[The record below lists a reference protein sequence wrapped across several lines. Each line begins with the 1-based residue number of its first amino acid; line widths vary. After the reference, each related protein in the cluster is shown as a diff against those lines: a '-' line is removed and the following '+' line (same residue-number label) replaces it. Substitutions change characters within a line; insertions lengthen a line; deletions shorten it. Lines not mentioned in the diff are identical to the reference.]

1 MIIIVRHQISQQ
13 RVSKNLLGIS
23 KAFFVFISLFFP
35 AAIVSSFCCF
45 IFHIFVGGMCVVRV
59 SQIIY
64 VLLCTVRCS
73 CVPPF
78 IPLYPLLHHPPF
90 SLMGRVAL
98 TLFHLRIPHSV
109 NPSSFTPWLQDSL
122 LYLFLLLS
130 LSRTLTHSPHL
141 LSLSLS
147 NYPSPSLD
155 TVSFLL
161 KRIARLHKWFHVKP
175 TPSQPPLIPFRLWHR
190 FTVTD

>member
-1 MIIIVRHQISQQ
+1 MSLRIYWVFPRP
-13 RVSKNLLGIS
+13 
-23 KAFFVFISLFFP
+23 FFCFHFFIFS

-45 IFHIFVGGMCVVRV
+45 IFHIFVDGVCVCVCCV
-59 SQIIY
+59 G
-64 VLLCTVRCS
+64 VTNNLCASTATLRCS

-122 LYLFLLLS
+122 WYLFLLLS
-130 LSRTLTHSPHL
+130 LPRTLTHSPHL
-141 LSLSLS
+141 LSRSLSTVALSLS
-147 NYPSPSLD
+147 PD

-175 TPSQPPLIPFRLWHR
+175 TPSKPPLIPFRLWHR

>member
-1 MIIIVRHQISQQ
+1 M
-13 RVSKNLLGIS
+13 
-23 KAFFVFISLFFP
+23 
-35 AAIVSSFCCF
+35 CF
-45 IFHIFVGGMCVVRV
+45 H
-59 SQIIY
+59 
-64 VLLCTVRCS
+64 CTLRCS

-122 LYLFLLLS
+122 WYLFLLLS
-130 LSRTLTHSPHL
+130 LVLSLILLTSCLAL
-141 LSLSLS
+141 LLAPSLSLS
-147 NYPSPSLD
+147 PSSD

-161 KRIARLHKWFHVKP
+161 RRIARLHKWFHVKP
-175 TPSQPPLIPFRLWHR
+175 TPRWPLLIPFRLWRR

>member
-1 MIIIVRHQISQQ
+1 M
-13 RVSKNLLGIS
+13 
-23 KAFFVFISLFFP
+23 
-35 AAIVSSFCCF
+35 CF
-45 IFHIFVGGMCVVRV
+45 
-59 SQIIY
+59 
-64 VLLCTVRCS
+64 LCTLRCRR
-73 CVPPF
+73 VPPF

-122 LYLFLLLS
+122 WYLFLLLS
-130 LSRTLTHSPHL
+130 YYSYSRSFSSPPLFLSVF
-141 LSLSLS
+141 LSLAL
-147 NYPSPSLD
+147 SPSLSD

-175 TPSQPPLIPFRLWHR
+175 TPREPLLIPFRLWHR